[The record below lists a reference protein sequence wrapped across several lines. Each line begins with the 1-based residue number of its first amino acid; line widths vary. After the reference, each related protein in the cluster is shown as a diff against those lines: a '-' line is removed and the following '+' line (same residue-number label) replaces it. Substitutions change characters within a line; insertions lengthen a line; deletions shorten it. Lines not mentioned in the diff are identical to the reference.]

1 MTAISISQVALVALV
16 SRGGARFAKQVA
28 PAPPDPTTLSNGLAK
43 LSTRWFQVSELARF
57 FISGNVGNL
66 CFFMIE
72 RVVYGQLCQLHSL
85 PKFLEEYK
93 ESVSFFIGYLLQI
106 ISQHLIHA
114 VLVYGLHSINTR
126 EKYLQT
132 LLGQFQVYSLA
143 LVGSTFFNLFLLRA
157 GLDKTVAFFTTMVT
171 FACINYYLVGW
182 IVQRATKRASAEGKR
197 QQAETTSAA
206 SATKRGGLL
215 NGRGSSKPTGK
226 DDGTAAV
233 KRIRRGG
240 AGWDLPSRRWFDSS
254 LSIHELVRETSVPI
268 DVDAINNSSE

>member
-1 MTAISISQVALVALV
+1 
-16 SRGGARFAKQVA
+16 
-28 PAPPDPTTLSNGLAK
+28 
-43 LSTRWFQVSELARF
+43 
-57 FISGNVGNL
+57 
-66 CFFMIE
+66 
-72 RVVYGQLCQLHSL
+72 
-85 PKFLEEYK
+85 
-93 ESVSFFIGYLLQI
+93 VSFFIGYILQI
-106 ISQHLIHA
+106 VSQHLIHA

-182 IVQRATKRASAEGKR
+182 IVQRATNSASAEEKR
-197 QQAETTSAA
+197 QRAETTSAA

-215 NGRGSSKPTGK
+215 NGRGSSKLTRK
-226 DDGTAAV
+226 DGAAAV

-254 LSIHELVRETSVPI
+254 LSVHELVRETSAPI
-268 DVDAINNSSE
+268 DVDAINNS

>member
-1 MTAISISQVALVALV
+1 MTAISISHVALVALV
-16 SRGGARFAKQVA
+16 SRGGARFAKQVV
-28 PAPPDPTTLSNGLAK
+28 PAPPDPTTLSNALAK
-43 LSTRWFQVSELARF
+43 LSTRWFQVSGLARF

-85 PKFLEEYK
+85 PKFVEDYK
-93 ESVSFFIGYLLQI
+93 ESVSFFIGYILQI

-143 LVGSTFFNLFLLRA
+143 LVGSTFLNLFLLRA

-182 IVQRATKRASAEGKR
+182 IVQRATTSSSNSTSAEKTK

-206 SATKRGGLL
+206 S
-215 NGRGSSKPTGK
+215 RGSSKPTGK
-226 DDGTAAV
+226 DGAAAV

-254 LSIHELVRETSVPI
+254 LSIHELVRETSAPI
-268 DVDAINNSSE
+268 DVDAINNGSE